1 MQLPHPLLCLINQH
15 VDRERL
21 QQHIRKLANTG
32 HLADGQMEAELMQ
45 GVLVNSALAALLRD
59 GGWLWQAV
67 ASPRA
72 TEMKRES
79 VQLLMQQIEQ

>member
-1 MQLPHPLLCLINQH
+1 MCLINLD

-32 HLADGQMEAELMQ
+32 HLVDSQMETELMQ
-45 GVLVNSALAALLRD
+45 GVLVNSARCLVLDD
-59 GGWLWQAV
+59 GWWRQAV

-72 TEMKRES
+72 AEMKRES